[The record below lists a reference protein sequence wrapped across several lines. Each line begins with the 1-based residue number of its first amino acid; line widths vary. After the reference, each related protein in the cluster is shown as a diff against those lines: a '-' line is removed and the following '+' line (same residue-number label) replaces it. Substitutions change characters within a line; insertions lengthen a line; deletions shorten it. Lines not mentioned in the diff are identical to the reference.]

1 MPLETSQ
8 IVFIERFTAVYYRG
22 SNGISTPSD
31 NTFLNCDRERIDLN
45 AALLQNDFILL
56 TGVPGIG
63 KTKLALEG
71 INSFLS
77 QNLTFGAYCVSNKN
91 HTLLDDLFQYFDS
104 NNGIMAP
111 TVWQKR
117 A

>member
-1 MPLETSQ
+1 MPLETGKIIS
-8 IVFIERFTAVYYRG
+8 IERFITVYNRKF
-22 SNGISTPSD
+22 NGILTPLD
-31 NTFLNCDRERIDLN
+31 NTFLNCDRERINLN

-56 TGVPGIG
+56 TGLSGIG
-63 KTKLALEG
+63 ETKLGLEG

-77 QNLTFGAYCVSNKN
+77 SNLIFGAYCVSNKN

-104 NNGIMAP
+104 NNGFMSP
-111 TVWQKR
+111 TVLQKR